1 MTPARVAAARNI
13 KNAAENKVVRKMTK
27 KLSIKGI
34 QFSGIAAGIKPQGLD
49 LGLVVFRDGANVVS
63 AYTRNQVKAAHIL
76 YDRKIEKRPVRALV
90 VNSGCANA
98 CTGQEGIDDLVTIA
112 ASLSPLIDTDPKDI
126 LFASTGV
133 IGKRLPVETIRSA
146 LPLSAE
152 SRAEDGLDDFAR
164 AIMTTDT
171 YPKVARRTVRGKGSY
186 TIVGVAKGSGMINP
200 LFATML
206 AFVFTDFPVSP
217 ANIRGPFKTAVKESF
232 ERITVDGECSTNDTV
247 LLFTSRKEEDADARG
262 AFEKGL
268 QEVLKDL
275 SMMVVRD
282 GEGATRIAH
291 IVVEGARKKEWA
303 EKIARR
309 IALSPLT
316 KTAFYGCDPNWG
328 RIIAAAGDTDVPL
341 DPTKIDISIQG
352 KMVARGGVE
361 IPFNEDKMKK
371 LMDSKEISV
380 VVNLNQGKASYDIF
394 TTDLTYD
401 YIRINASYRT

>member
-1 MTPARVAAARNI
+1 MTAGW
-13 KNAAENKVVRKMTK
+13 NKMAT

-34 QFSGIAAGIKPQGLD
+34 EFSGIAAGIKPQGLD
-49 LGLVVFRDGANVVS
+49 LGLVVFRDPMNVVS
-63 AYTRNQVKAAHIL
+63 VYTRNQVKCAHIL
-76 YDRKIEKRPVRALV
+76 YDRTIEKKPVRALV

-98 CTGQEGIDDLVTIA
+98 CTGQGGIDDLA
-112 ASLSPLIDTDPKDI
+112 SLASSLSPLIDIDRKEV

-133 IGKRLPVETIRSA
+133 IGKRLPLETIRSA
-146 LPLSAE
+146 LPLSVEARSE
-152 SRAEDGLDDFAR
+152 SGLDDFAR

-171 YPKVARRTVRGKGSY
+171 YPKVVRRSVKGKKPY
-186 TIVGVAKGSGMINP
+186 TIIGVAKGSGMINP

-217 ANIRGPFKTAVKESF
+217 ADIRRSFKTAVKESF

-247 LLFTSRKEEDADARG
+247 LLFTSQKEEDADALPV
-262 AFEKGL
+262 FEEGL
-268 QEVLKDL
+268 RDVLKDL

-291 IVVEGARKKEWA
+291 IIVKGAKKKEWA
-303 EKIARR
+303 EKVARR

-341 DPTKIDISIQG
+341 DPAKIDISIQG
-352 KMVARGGVE
+352 KMLAKGGVE
-361 IPFNEDKMKK
+361 IPFDEKKMKK

-380 VVNLNQGKASYDIF
+380 VVNLNQGKASFDIF

-401 YIRINASYRT
+401 YVKINASYRT